1 MNPASRPTDD
11 PIELLKVCDPV
22 SPSALSRREVED
34 ALDELGA
41 ALATQTAR
49 RPQLRRRRSMAGPRA
64 LLVAATVLLVIGAGI
79 ATAAGVFSAHTGRF
93 PTKAE
98 EAMGG
103 PGEELDPAA
112 TDFREVALQVASD
125 IPYPEGY
132 VSWRDYLL
140 SREISSMDA
149 SERELVSTGALHGWF
164 AASGFCAWIQVWRQA
179 SLTGDTTLA
188 GQAAATID
196 QAPGWDAVTDEDPH
210 PDPSAA
216 NDPGAE
222 SGTLFGWMLPYR
234 AAVLAGD
241 RARVEHLLAT
251 GYGQGK
257 CWSSDPDWMAQVAAH
272 DEWGRLSQ
280 SELAQRYE
288 RFLASE
294 RS

>member
-1 MNPASRPTDD
+1 
-11 PIELLKVCDPV
+11 LL
-22 SPSALSRREVED
+22 A
-34 ALDELGA
+34 AGA
-41 ALATQTAR
+41 IA
-49 RPQLRRRRSMAGPRA
+49 
-64 LLVAATVLLVIGAGI
+64 LVIGAGI

-93 PTKAE
+93 PTNGE

-112 TDFREVALQVASD
+112 PDFHEVALQVASD

-132 VSWRDYLL
+132 ASWRDYL
-140 SREISSMDA
+140 ISQQISTDA
-149 SERELVSTGALHGWF
+149 SERVLVSTGALHGWF

-179 SLTGDTTLA
+179 SLTGDTKLA

-210 PDPSAA
+210 PDPSAT

-234 AAVLAGD
+234 AAILAGD

-272 DEWGRLSQ
+272 EEWGRLSQ
-280 SELAQRYE
+280 GEMAQRYE
-288 RFLASE
+288 RFLVSE